1 MTIPGLQEVIDN
13 WQLPEGGAL
22 LNRIERMIQ
31 PVVMD
36 GKFLTS
42 PTATVC
48 GLQYHLGGEQDT
60 AELAEL
66 AAITANDHV
75 LDVCCYLG
83 GPAIQLAESFGCRV
97 TGIDLFE
104 RFIVA
109 ASRIAKLAGL
119 SELVDFRA
127 GNANNLPFEDSQFN
141 VVWSQ
146 CALHHD
152 EAWLKE
158 FHRVMP
164 PGGRLAIT
172 FDIRRQSPDRHSP
185 RWRLQDIITIL
196 QNMGYSVD
204 HAEDITERDIELGWK
219 VLDRKLSER
228 EDEFASIL
236 GKDWVRYAHKEF
248 TDEIRRMREGRWGN
262 ARIVAS
268 KHQNKAF
275 VTEMK

>member
-1 MTIPGLQEVIDN
+1 MAISELDKIIKD
-13 WQLPEGGAL
+13 WQLPEDGRL
-22 LNRIERMIQ
+22 LDRIERMIQ
-31 PVVMD
+31 SAVTD
-36 GKFLTS
+36 GRFLAS

-66 AAITANDHV
+66 AAVTADDRV

-97 TGIDLFE
+97 TGVDLFE
-104 RFIVA
+104 RFIIA

-119 SELVDFRA
+119 SDLVDFRI
-127 GNANNLPFEDSQFN
+127 GNATNLSFEDGQFS

-158 FHRVMP
+158 FHRVTA

-172 FDIRRQSPDRHSP
+172 FDIRRQNPDKHSP
-185 RWRLQDIITIL
+185 RWRLQDIVAIL
-196 QNMGYSVD
+196 QGLGYSVD

-219 VLDRKLSER
+219 ALDRKLSER
-228 EDEFASIL
+228 EDEFAATL
-236 GKDWVRYAHKEF
+236 GKDWVRYAHREF
-248 TDEIRRMREGRWGN
+248 VSEIKRMRQGRWGN
-262 ARIVAS
+262 ARIVAIR
-268 KHQNKAF
+268 H
-275 VTEMK
+275 

>member
-1 MTIPGLQEVIDN
+1 MTASELGEIVKN
-13 WQLPEGGAL
+13 WQLPEGGTL
-22 LNRIERMIQ
+22 LERIEGMIQ
-31 PVVMD
+31 PAVMD
-36 GKFLTS
+36 GRFLAS

-60 AELAEL
+60 AELANL
-66 AAITANDHV
+66 AVIMADDHV

-97 TGIDLFE
+97 TGVDLFE

-109 ASRIAKLAGL
+109 ASRIAELAGL
-119 SELVDFRA
+119 SGLVDFRV
-127 GNANNLPFEDSQFN
+127 GNAKNLPFEDHQFS

-158 FHRVMP
+158 FDRVLAP
-164 PGGRLAIT
+164 EGRLAIT
-172 FDIRRQSPDRHSP
+172 FDIRRQNPDKHSP
-185 RWRLQDIITIL
+185 RWRLQDIVTIL
-196 QNMGYSVD
+196 QGLGYSVD

-219 VLDRKLSER
+219 ALDRKLSER
-228 EDEFASIL
+228 EEEYAAVL

-248 TDEIRRMREGRWGN
+248 ASEIERMRDGRWGN
-262 ARIVAS
+262 GRIVAT
-268 KHQNKAF
+268 KI
-275 VTEMK
+275 